1 MHKHTILAAAL
12 ATCAGTALAQSNVTL
27 FGAVDAGFSHYKV
40 DSRFYNATAV
50 PAAPPAGVD
59 TSRSQTSQSSS
70 NTTPSRF
77 GLRGVEDLGDGLS
90 AGFWLEA
97 GITPSSGAGFA
108 SGGLNFNRRATVS
121 LSSARWG
128 ELRLGRDNTVTF
140 WNDTLFNPFG
150 TVGVGTNVISSVGS
164 NLQLVRG
171 PGSPTAANDNY
182 MRTNNAIGYVLPR
195 GLGGWYGQLQF
206 ARQDQ
211 PLGTSS
217 SKGRF
222 IGGRVGHAAGPWDVA
237 LAYADSVSADGAVL
251 ANGAPT
257 GASLNEKVR
266 TLSLGGTYDF
276 GPVKLWGQLS
286 QVWDVARRTPAG
298 SAAPTRDTDKYRG
311 ASLGVTAPLGA
322 SLFKAA
328 YSRVDFDDAFGLDAK
343 VDKFAIGYEYQFSKR
358 TAIYA
363 TASRIRVSNGQN
375 NPVIMGALPG
385 GGQRY
390 LSTGNNT
397 VGFAPSR
404 GTGYDLGLR
413 HVF

>member
-12 ATCAGTALAQSNVTL
+12 AACAGTAFGQSSVTL

-40 DSRFYNATAV
+40 DSHIYNATAV

-90 AGFWLEA
+90 AGFWLEG
-97 GITPSSGAGFA
+97 GITPSTGAGFA
-108 SGGLNFNRRATVS
+108 NGALNFNRRATVS
-121 LSSARWG
+121 LSSSRWG

-150 TVGVGTNVISSVGS
+150 TVGVATNVISTVGS

-211 PLGTSS
+211 PVGTSS
-217 SKGRF
+217 AKGRF
-222 IGGRVGHAAGPWDVA
+222 VGGRVGHAAGPWDFA
-237 LAYADSVSADGAVL
+237 LAYAESVSADGAVL

-257 GASLNEKVR
+257 GALLNEKVR

-286 QVWDVARRTPAG
+286 QVWDAARRTPAG
-298 SAAPTRDTDKYRG
+298 STSAARDTDKYRG
-311 ASLGVTAPLGA
+311 ASLGATAPMGA
-322 SLFKAA
+322 GLFKLA
-328 YSRVDFDDAFGLDAK
+328 YGRVDFDDAFGLDAR
-343 VDKFAIGYEYQFSKR
+343 VDKFAIGYEYNLSRR
-358 TAIYA
+358 TAVYA
-363 TASRIRVSNGQN
+363 TAARIRVSDGQN
-375 NPVIMGALPG
+375 NPAILGALPG
-385 GGQRY
+385 GTPRY

-404 GTGYDLGLR
+404 GTGYDIGLR